1 MNRFTREG
9 WQDKIRW
16 MQQTQNLW
24 DLGED
29 EAIILTYLAKNYAP
43 SAIGR
48 RQSLVVEQWYALDE
62 KN

>member
-1 MNRFTREG
+1 
-9 WQDKIRW
+9 
-16 MQQTQNLW
+16 MQATQNLW